1 MKLRWIL
8 LISLCTLAA
17 CGRPPEPATV
27 GEADFKGFGCIRCH
41 RVGNEGGTYGPDLTL
56 VGFRKSKDWLNVW
69 LKNPHAWK
77 PTTVMPNFHLPDQV
91 RQDLIEYLSQQQGQ
105 AWGDTRPWDAPE
117 LQGDLVQKGEVIFN
131 RAGCV
136 ACHGL
141 RGAGGYP
148 NNNVQGGK
156 INTLTLV
163 ADGYSKDEL
172 KDRIHKGK
180 ISDPADPTQPKPMIF
195 MPPWGQKLKDSDIDA
210 LVEFL
215 YSLRP
220 KPAAKDTW

>member
-1 MKLRWIL
+1 
-8 LISLCTLAA
+8 
-17 CGRPPEPATV
+17 V
-27 GEADFKGFGCIRCH
+27 GEADFKGFGCVRCH
-41 RVGNEGGTYGPDLTL
+41 RVGEEGGTYGPDLTF
-56 VGFRKSKDWLNVW
+56 VGFRKSKDWLDLW
-69 LKNPHAWK
+69 LKNPHAWRAQ
-77 PTTVMPNFHLPDQV
+77 TAMPNFHLPDEI
-91 RQDLIEYLSQQQGQ
+91 RKDLVEYLSNQQGQ
-105 AWGDTRPWDAPE
+105 AFGEKRPWDEAE
-117 LQGDLVQKGEVIFN
+117 LQGDLVKKGEVIFN

-148 NNNVQGGK
+148 NNNAQGGK
-156 INTLTLV
+156 IPTLTLV

-172 KDRIHKGK
+172 KDRIRKGK
-180 ISDPADPTQPKPMIF
+180 ISDPADPSQPAPMIR

-220 KPAAKDTW
+220 KQAAAESW